1 MSRKIWNEENFQQA
15 IKDLFG
21 DNYTLMTPYKGRY
34 EKVTLH
40 CNIHNVDFTANA
52 DCFMR
57 GKEDIRSRCPECSA
71 ILRHKKLNSVECTC
85 AYCGQTFYRGNSK
98 ISLSRSGLLFCCREH
113 KDLAQRID
121 SGKKFDKMR
130 PPHYANLD
138 DNQDGTINTYRS
150 VAFRLYEHKCA
161 VCGWNE
167 DPLILQV
174 HHIDENRQNNVADN
188 LIILCPNC
196 HAKLTSHRYVL
207 LNKNQ
212 IILQET

>member
-15 IKDLFG
+15 IKDLFE
-21 DNYTLMTPYKGRY
+21 DDYTLMTPYKGRY

-71 ILRHKKLNSVECTC
+71 ILRHQRLNSIECTC
-85 AYCGQTFYRGNSK
+85 AYCGKFFYKSESK
-98 ISLSRSGLLFCCREH
+98 IKQSKSGLLFCCREH

-121 SGKKFDKMR
+121 SGKQFNAMR
-130 PPHYANLD
+130 PPHYTNLD
-138 DNQDGTINTYRS
+138 DNQNGTINTYRS
-150 VAFRLYEHKCA
+150 VAFRLYKHECA
-161 VCGWNE
+161 ICGWNE
-167 DPLILQV
+167 DTDILQV
-174 HHIDENRQNNVADN
+174 HHIDENRQNNTASN

-196 HAKLTSHRYVL
+196 HAKLTSHKYILIDR
-207 LNKNQ
+207 NQ
-212 IILQET
+212 ITLNGT